1 MADLLVRRL
10 DDKVKSGLKKRASRH
25 GRSVEAEAREILK
38 QASQEPAEVDAATPG
53 ESLGELMERRFGKR
67 GLTASEATL
76 FNAGV
81 IEINSTWETK
91 IGGVF
96 D

>member
-10 DDKVKSGLKKRASRH
+10 DEKVKSQLKRRASKH
-25 GRSVEAEAREILK
+25 GRSLEAEAREILSSASAQVAADDAE
-38 QASQEPAEVDAATPG
+38 QAG
-53 ESLGELMERRFGKR
+53 SLGELMEQRFGRR
-67 GLTASEATL
+67 GLTASEAAQ

-81 IEINSTWETK
+81 CEINSTWETK
-91 IGGVF
+91 IGSLF